1 MKTQTGLPKV
11 TWKEV
16 YNGNGKTI
24 PSVKV
29 TIVKNTGVRKI
40 ENGTSKQVLGSNED
54 NKNESKEIVK
64 GFL

>member
-1 MKTQTGLPKV
+1 MESEKELPDV

-29 TIVKNTGVRKI
+29 VIVKNTGVREIKD
-40 ENGTSKQVLGSNED
+40 GTSRQILGSDDEKHK
-54 NKNESKEIVK
+54 KNS
-64 GFL
+64 

>member
-1 MKTQTGLPKV
+1 MESKKELPDV

-24 PSVKV
+24 PSVKI
-29 TIVKNTGVRKI
+29 TIKDTGVKEI
-40 ENGTSKQVLGSNED
+40 KNGTAKQVLGSSEN

-64 GFL
+64 GF

>member
-1 MKTQTGLPKV
+1 MESTKELPNV

-29 TIVKNTGVRKI
+29 SIVKNTGVRKV
-40 ENGTSKQVLGSNED
+40 ENGTSKQVLGSSEE
-54 NKNESKEIVK
+54 KK
-64 GFL
+64 

>member
-16 YNGNGKTI
+16 YNGDGKTI

-29 TIVKNTGVRKI
+29 SIVKNTGVRKV
-40 ENGTSKQVLGSNED
+40 ENGTSKQVLGSSEE
-54 NKNESKEIVK
+54 KK
-64 GFL
+64 